1 MKKAQWKVKVKN
13 WLLDEESIEKSTET
27 GMWIVGSV
35 AAAIGLV
42 WLITSSIKKSAVP
55 TLERMES
62 TSSSG
67 IDPDVAPAGTAAGW
81 SK

>member
-1 MKKAQWKVKVKN
+1 MKNERWTVKVKN
-13 WLLDEESIEKSTET
+13 WLVDEESIEKSTET
-27 GMWIVGSV
+27 GMWIVASV
-35 AAAIGLV
+35 AAAIGFGWLV
-42 WLITSSIKKSAVP
+42 TSSIKKSASP

-67 IDPDVAPAGTAAGW
+67 IDPDVAPAGTSAGW